1 MSYKDLFKSK
11 YSSKYNIFDKIDI
24 RNRIFDDGKKQGAKE
39 ELESVLLDVKYISQA
54 FNESDLQAENMIND
68 LQKRIERR
76 LKVLG
81 ELK

>member
-1 MSYKDLFKSK
+1 MNDED
-11 YSSKYNIFDKIDI
+11 NIFECICQVCDSEYT
-24 RNRIFDDGKKQGAKE
+24 FDVSEMKQKAKREGAKE